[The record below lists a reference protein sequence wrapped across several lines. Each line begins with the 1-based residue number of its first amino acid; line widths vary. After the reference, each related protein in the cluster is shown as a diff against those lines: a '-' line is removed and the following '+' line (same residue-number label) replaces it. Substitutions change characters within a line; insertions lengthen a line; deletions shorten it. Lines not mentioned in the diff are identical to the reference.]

1 MFKSLD
7 LFFLRTLIIIL
18 FTTVIPLSVLA
29 ADNHDDISV
38 IYHVLI
44 DDKRIGTISNKEL
57 INDLIL
63 AKMDSLDKTY
73 KDSELTTSKNITYI
87 PEHTFFS
94 DTSDEQILNWINEN
108 VTIEAVASKLELEDQ
123 FLYLKEKEDAEET
136 LNQLKLRFVSSEDLN
151 ALTNSEQNSDNKK
164 QVLDVS
170 YSTQPTITSGQVSP
184 DDILSVDE
192 AVNYIIKG
200 SLQEKEYLIQQG
212 DALSTI
218 APKYQLTIDEL
229 LKLNP
234 EYKND
239 HVLQIGQPLM
249 VTDYQ
254 PLTDIIVKEQLNK
267 AEEIEFET
275 NIVEDDTMYKGDSKI
290 KQQGKN
296 GKKGLLYQLT
306 KKNRSVV
313 KEEII
318 DETIVEEPIPEII
331 IKGTKVIPSRGTG
344 QFT

>member
-1 MFKSLD
+1 M
-7 LFFLRTLIIIL
+7 
-18 FTTVIPLSVLA
+18 
-29 ADNHDDISV
+29 
-38 IYHVLI
+38 
-44 DDKRIGTISNKEL
+44 
-57 INDLIL
+57 
-63 AKMDSLDKTY
+63 
-73 KDSELTTSKNITYI
+73 
-87 PEHTFFS
+87 
-94 DTSDEQILNWINEN
+94 
-108 VTIEAVASKLELEDQ
+108 
-123 FLYLKEKEDAEET
+123 
-136 LNQLKLRFVSSEDLN
+136 SSEDLN

-170 YSTQPTITSGQVSP
+170 YSTQPTITSL

-200 SLQEKEYLIQQG
+200 ILQEKEYLIQQG

-296 GKKGLLYQLT
+296 GKKVFFINSQKRIDLLL
-306 KKNRSVV
+306 KK
-313 KEEII
+313 K
-318 DETIVEEPIPEII
+318 
-331 IKGTKVIPSRGTG
+331 
-344 QFT
+344 